1 MSNTTDLTNNE
12 VVNDTTAFNRT
23 KFIEQYNAN
32 NTDSKILDRDVTEDD
47 IKEIETRMDALKEAR
62 ASMTYEIADTDNAL
76 RIATFLRDWNAN
88 DFFWVKD
95 MWRGVLKFDEFITSE
110 IEKITTTAQPLVFDF
125 GALTYVYNAMMQPTG
140 RGIDAARFMEEI
152 SDTYDSVLDIVG
164 QYIEDFQ
171 EENKLFQRLGNC
183 LQARYQG
190 LMMVL
195 AEDLTDD
202 TTEDTDA
209 PDTEPVDE
217 LPDNVVKL

>member
-32 NTDSKILDRDVTEDD
+32 NTDSKILNRDVTEDD

-202 TTEDTDA
+202 TADDTDA
-209 PDTEPVDE
+209 VDE

>member
-32 NTDSKILDRDVTEDD
+32 NTDSKILDQDVTEDD

-62 ASMTYEIADTDNAL
+62 ASMSYEIADTDNAL

-209 PDTEPVDE
+209 VEE